1 MRDRLKDDKNDSAAL
16 SEEVFKQLY
25 LALYEYRVGRIRFL
39 ELLDRW
45 KEILHLP
52 PSTSK

>member
-1 MRDRLKDDKNDSAAL
+1 MCETENKKDNAAL

-25 LALYEYRVGRIRFL
+25 LALYEYRIGRIRFL

-45 KEILHLP
+45 KGILHLP
-52 PSTSK
+52 PSTNE